1 MPSVPPC
8 DRAVLRWQGPL
19 PINLGGREGLAEPRA
34 AGEDLLRL
42 RALLA
47 WLRLLHQHGE
57 EEEEEE
63 GACANV

>member
-1 MPSVPPC
+1 M
-8 DRAVLRWQGPL
+8 
-19 PINLGGREGLAEPRA
+19 AEPRA

-57 EEEEEE
+57 EEEEE